1 MAKTNNYLTTIAI
14 DTVRSTIHFYSSIE
28 NDDTTI
34 THSIKHYSGR
44 HFDEEFFKK
53 FREAIKEFVE
63 ENPSDTMRKVTVV
76 LPDTAILT
84 DTLKIPTIKGFGQMK
99 KAFEAS
105 LGVLYKNYRD
115 LRISSYAADQ
125 NKQYSTFVISAV
137 QNNILSEIYSACA
150 ENKLVIETLT
160 YASGAT
166 VGAASVINS
175 KLKNAS
181 YLFLDIKDVYSR
193 FTFVIGGRAVGFY
206 TVPFGFEFLRT
217 PRVIGEDMLFDHS
230 LAELAVINARER
242 AKSKKLTVMED
253 EEDEEDL
260 LPIDAEEGAAAMAE
274 SETLTVGTQK
284 VLKKTPR
291 KLPKFMLRDL
301 PETEEGIA
309 YENFRVF
316 MKWALTL
323 IDSNKKITDLGK
335 LEYVCVNLPEDL
347 AGVVAKANE
356 ESAENG
362 ILFTRL
368 KTEGIAPLV
377 TTNLDLY
384 GGLFPRQINPAVKF

>member
-1 MAKTNNYLTTIAI
+1 
-14 DTVRSTIHFYSSIE
+14 
-28 NDDTTI
+28 
-34 THSIKHYSGR
+34 
-44 HFDEEFFKK
+44 
-53 FREAIKEFVE
+53 
-63 ENPSDTMRKVTVV
+63 
-76 LPDTAILT
+76 
-84 DTLKIPTIKGFGQMK
+84 
-99 KAFEAS
+99 
-105 LGVLYKNYRD
+105 
-115 LRISSYAADQ
+115 
-125 NKQYSTFVISAV
+125 
-137 QNNILSEIYSACA
+137 
-150 ENKLVIETLT
+150 
-160 YASGAT
+160 
-166 VGAASVINS
+166 
-175 KLKNAS
+175 
-181 YLFLDIKDVYSR
+181 
-193 FTFVIGGRAVGFY
+193 
-206 TVPFGFEFLRT
+206 
-217 PRVIGEDMLFDHS
+217 MLFDHS